1 MSTRRKTTATIV
13 LLAVLAVG
21 GIIVWQATHRSSSQQ
36 GGRVLYHCPMHPTF
50 TADRT
55 GTCPICNMSLVKVE
69 EDSAAAAAHGTH
81 ADTTQPDQ
89 WGQAPD
95 GARPPSATGGTA
107 DAKSVCYQHECPM
120 VHDGKPCPMLV
131 LAAPGESVECP
142 ACGTHVADASGV
154 PRKVLYWTD
163 PMLPGYRSDQPGKSP
178 MGMDL
183 VPVLEEA
190 KGVVSAHTESPS
202 GYAPIL
208 VTPAKQ
214 QLIGVRTIEVSRRTL
229 TKTIRTVG
237 RVAYDPDLYQ
247 AEEEYLQSLKAL
259 RRAEAAGAGAEAVDQ
274 ARRLVD
280 ASRTRL
286 RLLGLSD
293 QLIDEMAE
301 WQGPDKA
308 LLLSDPGRL
317 VWVYASVYEY
327 ELSSVQVGGI
337 VSVET
342 ASAPGRRWEGMIR
355 AIDSVLDPAT
365 RSARVRVQLEDPE
378 GLLRPE
384 MYVDAS
390 IAVAVGEMLAVP
402 EEAVFQ
408 TGTRAI
414 VFVDKGQGLF
424 EPRDVTVGVKA
435 DQFYEVRSGVA
446 EGERVVTSGNFL
458 IDSESRLKGALE
470 GMGGG
475 GHQHGQ

>member
-1 MSTRRKTTATIV
+1 MSTRRKTTATII

-21 GIIVWQATHRSSSQQ
+21 GIIVWQVTHRSSSQQ
-36 GGRVLYHCPMHPTF
+36 TGRVLYHCPMHPTF
-50 TADRT
+50 TADRP
-55 GTCPICNMSLVKVE
+55 GACPICNMSLVKVE
-69 EDSAAAAAHGTH
+69 EASAAAAAHGTYTD
-81 ADTTQPDQ
+81 ATQPDQ
-89 WGQAPD
+89 RGQAPD
-95 GARPPSATGGTA
+95 GARPPSATGGTV

-154 PRKVLYWTD
+154 PQKVLYWTD
-163 PMLPGYRSDQPGKSP
+163 PMLPGYRSDKPGKSP

-190 KGVVSAHTESPS
+190 KGPVPAHAETPS
-202 GYAPIL
+202 GYAPVL
-208 VTPAKQ
+208 LTPAKQ
-214 QLIGVRTIEVSRRTL
+214 QLIGVKTAEVVRQVL

-237 RVAYDPDLYQ
+237 RVAYDPGLYQ
-247 AEEEYLQSLKAL
+247 AEEEYLQSVKAL
-259 RRAEAAGAGAEAVDQ
+259 RRSEVAGAGTETVDQ

-293 QLIDEMAE
+293 QLVDEMAE

-308 LLLSDPGRL
+308 LLLSDPGRY
-317 VWVYASVYEY
+317 VWVYVSVYEY
-327 ELSSVQVGGI
+327 ELPLVMVGDT
-337 VSVET
+337 VVVES
-342 ASAPGRRWEGMIR
+342 ASAPGRRWQGTTR
-355 AIDSVLDPAT
+355 AIDSVLDSAT

-390 IAVAVGEMLAVP
+390 IAVTLGEVLAVP

-424 EPRDVTVGVKA
+424 EPRDVTVGAKA
-435 DQFYEVRSGVA
+435 DQFYEIRGGVT

-458 IDSESRLKGALE
+458 IDSESRLKGVLQ
-470 GMGGG
+470 GMGG